1 MKPKGIGLKGLS
13 SLASSLVAILVGLLV
28 GFVILVISNAQNA
41 VAGLVMILSGGLQE
55 GLKGVGRILYF
66 ATPIIVTG
74 LSVGFAFKT
83 GLFNIGAAGQLMVG
97 GFVAV
102 VIGIRGDWFGP
113 AQWLAALLGGML
125 AGALWGMVPGLFK
138 ALLNVN
144 EVISSIM
151 MNYIGMYGINY
162 LIKNMS
168 YVQNGKKMM
177 LVYNS
182 MRAETFN
189 VDASAVIPSWG
200 MDKIFY
206 GDMSGGTTAYNVN
219 GGIIIALFLAVVI
232 YLILNRTTFGY
243 ELKACGYNRNASRY
257 AGISEK
263 RSIVMSMV
271 IAGALAGIAGALMY
285 LAPAEGLHIEVKEVL
300 AAQGFTGIP
309 VALLGMSNPIGIIFS
324 GMFIAYITVGG
335 ANLTTLKYME
345 EIINIIIGTIIYFSA
360 FSLLVKHI
368 LERVSGNRARGEHGG
383 TAKGTAST
391 AVTADMGKEA
401 KP

>member
-1 MKPKGIGLKGLS
+1 MKRKIALFNGLTS
-13 SLASSLVAILVGLLV
+13 AASSFIAILVGLAA
-28 GFVILVISNAQNA
+28 GFLILVISNPQNA
-41 VAGLVMILSGGLQE
+41 VAGLSIILSGGFNE
-55 GLKGVGRILYF
+55 GMKGLGKVLYF

-83 GLFNIGAAGQLMVG
+83 GLFNIGATGQLMVG

-102 VIGIRGDWFGP
+102 VVGVRGDIFGP
-113 AQWLAALLGGML
+113 VQWLVALIAGML
-125 AGALWGMVPGLFK
+125 AGAVWGMIPGLFK
-138 ALLNVN
+138 ALLNVH

-168 YVQNGKKMM
+168 YMVDGKKMM

-182 MRAETFN
+182 AKSETFS

-200 MDKIFY
+200 LDNVFY
-206 GDMSGGTTAYNVN
+206 RLTKEGNKDMFTSLN
-219 GGIIIALFLAVVI
+219 GGIIIAIVLAIVI
-232 YLILNRTTFGY
+232 YLLLNRTTFGY

-271 IAGALAGIAGALMY
+271 IAGALAGVAGALMY

-309 VALLGMSNPIGIIFS
+309 VALLALSNPLAIIFS
-324 GMFIAYITVGG
+324 GIFVAYITVGG
-335 ANLTTLKYME
+335 ANLTILKYME
-345 EIINIIIGTIIYFSA
+345 EIISIIVGIIIYFSA
-360 FSLLVKHI
+360 FSLLIKQ
-368 LERVSGNRARGEHGG
+368 LLARGTSKRRHREEEKEPEA
-383 TAKGTAST
+383 AKN
-391 AVTADMGKEA
+391 VGKEA
-401 KP
+401 

>member
-1 MKPKGIGLKGLS
+1 MKGLS
-13 SLASSLVAILVGLLV
+13 SFASSLIAILVGLAA
-28 GFVILVISNAQNA
+28 GFVILVISNPQNA
-41 VAGLVMILSGGLQE
+41 VAGLAIILSGGLQE
-55 GLKGVGRILYF
+55 GMKGLGRVLYF

-83 GLFNIGAAGQLMVG
+83 GLFNIGATGQLMVG

-102 VIGIRGDWFGP
+102 VVGVAGDVFGP
-113 AQWLAALLGGML
+113 AQWLVALIAGML
-125 AGALWGMVPGLFK
+125 AGAVWGMIPGLFK

-162 LIKNMS
+162 LIKNLA
-168 YVQNGKKMM
+168 YVKDGRKVM

-182 MRAETFN
+182 MRAETHS
-189 VDASAVIPSWG
+189 VDAAAVIPSWG
-200 MDKIFY
+200 LDTVFY
-206 GDMSGGTTAYNVN
+206 GDMGKGMAAYNVN
-219 GGIIIALFLAVVI
+219 GGIIIAIFLAIVI

-263 RSIVMSMV
+263 RSIVSAMA

-309 VALLGMSNPIGIIFS
+309 VALLGLSNPIGIIFS
-324 GMFIAYITVGG
+324 GIFVAYITVGG
-335 ANLTTLKYME
+335 SYLTTLKYME
-345 EIINIIIGTIIYFSA
+345 EIISIIIGSIIYFSA
-360 FSLLVKHI
+360 FSLLVKQMFT
-368 LERVSGNRARGEHGG
+368 RMAGWRKRRGE
-383 TAKGTAST
+383 
-391 AVTADMGKEA
+391 DNLPEEA
-401 KP
+401 KDSGKGAQP

>member
-1 MKPKGIGLKGLS
+1 MKRKLALFNGLTS
-13 SLASSLVAILVGLLV
+13 AASSFIAILVGLAA
-28 GFVILVISNAQNA
+28 GFLILVISNPQNA
-41 VAGLVMILSGGLQE
+41 VAGLSIILSGGFNE
-55 GLKGVGRILYF
+55 GMKGLGKVLYF

-83 GLFNIGAAGQLMVG
+83 GLFNIGATGQLMVG

-102 VIGIRGDWFGP
+102 VVGVRGDIFGP
-113 AQWLAALLGGML
+113 VQWLVALIAGML
-125 AGALWGMVPGLFK
+125 AGAVWGMIPGLFK
-138 ALLNVN
+138 ALLNVH

-168 YVQNGKKMM
+168 YMVDGKKMM

-182 MRAETFN
+182 AKSETFS

-200 MDKIFY
+200 LDNVFY
-206 GDMSGGTTAYNVN
+206 RLTKEGNKDMFTSLN
-219 GGIIIALFLAVVI
+219 GGIIIAIVLAIVI
-232 YLILNRTTFGY
+232 YLLLNRTTFGY

-271 IAGALAGIAGALMY
+271 IAGALAGVAGALMY

-309 VALLGMSNPIGIIFS
+309 VALLALSNPLAIIFS
-324 GMFIAYITVGG
+324 GIFVAYITVGG
-335 ANLTTLKYME
+335 ANLTILKYME
-345 EIINIIIGTIIYFSA
+345 EIISIIVGIIIYFSA
-360 FSLLVKHI
+360 FSLLIKQ
-368 LERVSGNRARGEHGG
+368 LLARGTSKRRHREEEKEPEA
-383 TAKGTAST
+383 AKN
-391 AVTADMGKEA
+391 VGKEV
-401 KP
+401 